1 MPPRVTIIAA
11 LSRNR
16 VIGRDKRMPWH
27 IPADLKRFKALTLG
41 HPVVM
46 GRKTFE
52 SLLAAVGGPLPGRD
66 NIVVTRA
73 KDYSAPGCRVAHSLE
88 EALAAA
94 SGATEVFVIGGSE
107 IYALALP
114 LAHRLEL
121 TEVDVEIPG
130 DAYFPEFDRSAWRE
144 VDRESRFLEGPGGL
158 HFDFATYD
166 RRGD

>member
-1 MPPRVTIIAA
+1 MTPRVTIVAA
-11 LSRNR
+11 LSRNGA
-16 VIGRDKRMPWH
+16 IGRDSRMPWH
-27 IPADLKRFKALTLG
+27 ISGDLKRFKTLTLG

-52 SLLAAVGGPLPGRD
+52 SILAATGGPLPGRD

-73 KDYSAPGCRVAHSLE
+73 KDFSAPGCRIAHSLE

-94 SGATEVFVIGGSE
+94 SGATEVFVIGGGE

-130 DAYFPEFDRSAWRE
+130 DAYFPDFDRGAWRE
-144 VDRESRFLEGPGGL
+144 VRREAHSAEGPAGL
-158 HFDFATYD
+158 RFDFATYD
-166 RRGD
+166 RRGA